1 MVISVARNSNLLS
14 FKNRDRA
21 INLGLMVSFLRKK
34 AGMTQEQLAEKAGIS
49 RGYLGEIEA
58 PNMLTNI
65 TLEIILNLADALDAT
80 PDLLFHEM
88 K

>member
-1 MVISVARNSNLLS
+1 MARNSNHLS

-21 INLGLMVSFLRKK
+21 INFGLMVAFMRKK

-65 TLEIILNLADALDAT
+65 TLEIIYNLADALGIT
-80 PDLLFHEM
+80 PDILFLEI
-88 K
+88 KK